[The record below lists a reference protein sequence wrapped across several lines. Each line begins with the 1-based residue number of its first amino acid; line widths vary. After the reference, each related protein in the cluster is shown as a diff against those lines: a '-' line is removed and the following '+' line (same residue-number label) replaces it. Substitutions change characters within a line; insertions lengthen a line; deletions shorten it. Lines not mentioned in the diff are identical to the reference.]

1 LEIIQN
7 LKGFRIGHINI
18 ASLTKYIDQLQIYLQ
33 KEPFDILSVN
43 ETRLDEHIIDSIVNI
58 NGYSIVRNDRNR
70 DGGGVAIY
78 YRNCTNTVLRYDLI
92 PEDLEAICIEVK
104 QAKSKPILIASVYRP
119 PNTSTEIF
127 KKIEILMQNLDQEN
141 KEVIILGDFNCDIL
155 SSTISNHTRKF
166 LDLIEVFQFDQAIT
180 QPTRITPNS
189 ETLIDVALTNCP
201 ENIMNSGV
209 VHVGIS
215 DHSLIYV
222 CRKISFVKTQPKLI
236 ESRNYKNYN
245 PGHFNRDLDNLLNQY
260 TWESND
266 PDVLWFQFKFVFNKV
281 ADIHVPLRSRK
292 VRNKYSPWLNDYIRK
307 QINSRD
313 CLRKKAVK
321 TKSTYFHNAY
331 KKARNKVNK
340 MIKNSKQKYFQNH
353 IDGNRGNP
361 KKMWDGINQFLGKGS
376 KTTHITSL
384 NVDNSNVTNK
394 TNIAESMNEYFTGI
408 GPDLAAKVPIT
419 DIDPGSYV
427 DSSESAFV
435 FKGINIDEV
444 YNALNNL
451 KTSKSLGPDKIPAR
465 LLKDSCFSIA
475 PFLTQ
480 IFNASLASSVFPQDW
495 KIARVS
501 PIYKAGDK
509 RNRGNYR
516 PISVLSTVAG
526 LFEKMIYLQLNEY
539 LIENNIISVHQSGFR
554 KGQSTATSL
563 LTTTN
568 SWLINMDSGL
578 INGVVFLD
586 LCKAFDTIDHEIL
599 MNKLYLYGVKG
610 SALRWFKSYLMHREQ
625 VCKIDN
631 IISTPKNIKCGV
643 PQGSNLGPLLF
654 LLYINDLPNCLV
666 NSVPA
671 MFADDTNITIS
682 AKNAEDFEEKLNNE
696 LSNVHNWFLANKLTV
711 NVDKSEYMLIGS
723 RQRLAGIDR
732 EPIINIGGKNLE
744 RVSKTKSLGI
754 LIDEN
759 LNWNDQIDNI
769 SKKASKG
776 IGILRR
782 AKKYI
787 SQQSLLTIYQSL
799 VQPYFDYC
807 SLVWGNCNQT
817 CKDKLQKLH
826 NRAAR
831 VITGDTYDVRSSE
844 ILLKLRW
851 ETLDKRR
858 EEQMIDMVNKALN
871 HMCPPAIT
879 SMFHIANN
887 ENYDLRSN
895 NKMLMLS
902 KPKTNAMKRSF
913 SYLAAKVWNNR
924 TKKTALLQN

>member
-1 LEIIQN
+1 MFLTLAKPLGNLSPEVLKPLDNSINGFIIHQDKSVPNDKQSDLKENNACPLEIIQN
-7 LKGFRIGHINI
+7 LKGFRIGLINI
-18 ASLTKYIDQLQIYLQ
+18 ASLTKYIHQLQIYLQ
-33 KEPFDILSVN
+33 KESFDIQSVN

-58 NGYSIVRNDRNR
+58 NGYSIVRNDRKR

-104 QAKSKPILIASVYRP
+104 QAKSKPILIVSVYRP

-127 KKIEILMQNLDQEN
+127 EKIEILMQNLDQEN
-141 KEVIILGDFNCDIL
+141 KEVIILGDFNSDLL

-180 QPTRITPNS
+180 QPTRITQNS

-215 DHSLIYV
+215 DHSLIYN
-222 CRKISFVKTQPKLI
+222 CQKISFVKTQPKLI

-292 VRNKYSPWLNDYIRK
+292 VRNKYSLWLNDYIRK
-307 QINSRD
+307 QINYRD
-313 CLRKKAVK
+313 NLRKKAVK

-408 GPDLAAKVPIT
+408 GPDLAAKVPVI
-419 DIDPGSYV
+419 DIESGSYV

-435 FKGINIDEV
+435 FKSINIDEV

-451 KTSKSLGPDKIPAR
+451 KMSKSLGPDKIPAR

-480 IFNASLASSVFPQDW
+480 ISNASLASSVFPQDW
-495 KIARVS
+495 KIARIS

-509 RNRGNYR
+509 RDRGNYQ

-610 SALRWFKSYLMHREQ
+610 STLRWFKSYLMHPPR
-625 VCKIDN
+625 
-631 IISTPKNIKCGV
+631 
-643 PQGSNLGPLLF
+643 
-654 LLYINDLPNCLV
+654 
-666 NSVPA
+666 A
-671 MFADDTNITIS
+671 
-682 AKNAEDFEEKLNNE
+682 
-696 LSNVHNWFLANKLTV
+696 
-711 NVDKSEYMLIGS
+711 
-723 RQRLAGIDR
+723 
-732 EPIINIGGKNLE
+732 
-744 RVSKTKSLGI
+744 SL
-754 LIDEN
+754 
-759 LNWNDQIDNI
+759 
-769 SKKASKG
+769 
-776 IGILRR
+776 
-782 AKKYI
+782 
-787 SQQSLLTIYQSL
+787 
-799 VQPYFDYC
+799 
-807 SLVWGNCNQT
+807 
-817 CKDKLQKLH
+817 
-826 NRAAR
+826 
-831 VITGDTYDVRSSE
+831 
-844 ILLKLRW
+844 
-851 ETLDKRR
+851 
-858 EEQMIDMVNKALN
+858 
-871 HMCPPAIT
+871 
-879 SMFHIANN
+879 
-887 ENYDLRSN
+887 
-895 NKMLMLS
+895 
-902 KPKTNAMKRSF
+902 
-913 SYLAAKVWNNR
+913 
-924 TKKTALLQN
+924 

>member
-1 LEIIQN
+1 MEIIQN
-7 LKGFRIGHINI
+7 LKGFRIGQINI

-33 KEPFDILSVN
+33 KESFDILSVN

-127 KKIEILMQNLDQEN
+127 EKIEILMQNLDQEN
-141 KEVIILGDFNCDIL
+141 KEVIILGDFNCDLL

-180 QPTRITPNS
+180 QPTRITRQNS

-215 DHSLIYV
+215 DHSLIYI
-222 CRKISFVKTQPKLI
+222 CRRISFVKTQPKLI

-260 TWESND
+260 NWESND

-292 VRNKYSPWLNDYIRK
+292 VRNKYSPWLNDNIRK
-307 QINSRD
+307 QINYRD
-313 CLRKKAVK
+313 YLRKKVVK

-361 KKMWDGINQFLGKGS
+361 KKMWEGINQFLGKGS

-408 GPDLAAKVPIT
+408 GPDIAAKVPV
-419 DIDPGSYV
+419 IDTEPGSYV
-427 DSSESAFV
+427 DSSESTFV
-435 FKGINIDEV
+435 FKSINIDEV

-495 KIARVS
+495 KIARIS

-509 RNRGNYR
+509 RDRGNYR

-682 AKNAEDFEEKLNNE
+682 AKNAEDFEEKFNNE
-696 LSNVHNWFLANKLTV
+696 LSNVHNWLLANKLTV

-723 RQRLAGIDR
+723 RQRLAGIDI
-732 EPIINIGGKNLE
+732 EPIINIGGKNLR

-787 SQQSLLTIYQSL
+787 SQQSLLHDYLPIVGATIL
-799 VQPYFDYC
+799 
-807 SLVWGNCNQT
+807 
-817 CKDKLQKLH
+817 
-826 NRAAR
+826 
-831 VITGDTYDVRSSE
+831 
-844 ILLKLRW
+844 
-851 ETLDKRR
+851 
-858 EEQMIDMVNKALN
+858 
-871 HMCPPAIT
+871 
-879 SMFHIANN
+879 
-887 ENYDLRSN
+887 
-895 NKMLMLS
+895 
-902 KPKTNAMKRSF
+902 
-913 SYLAAKVWNNR
+913 
-924 TKKTALLQN
+924 